1 MGDIDSIT
9 KEALKRAAQM
19 HSHMP
24 KQSNRTATE
33 RKQTPRTKP
42 PIPEPV
48 MENQPEKIV
57 PEKENKA
64 EAFEYK
70 PVKKQENLVD
80 MLLSNKEQSLIL
92 LLLVLLVGENS
103 DPSLILALLYLLL

>member
-24 KQSNRTATE
+24 KQSNRTAPE
-33 RKQTPRTKP
+33 RKQTPPAKP

-48 MENQPEKIV
+48 MEKQPEKIV

-64 EAFEYK
+64 EAYE
-70 PVKKQENLVD
+70 PQLGNKQKNLVD